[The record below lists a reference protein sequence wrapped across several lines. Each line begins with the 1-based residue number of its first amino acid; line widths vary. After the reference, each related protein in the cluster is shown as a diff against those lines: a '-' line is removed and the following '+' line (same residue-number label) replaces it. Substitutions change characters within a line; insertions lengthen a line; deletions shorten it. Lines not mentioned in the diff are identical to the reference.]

1 MTTDEIIQAFQKVKT
16 EDPKT
21 YYNAMG
27 AGDDGINIMHPFIGD
42 AYALG
47 LVAGAKYAL
56 EHFTSLQ
63 QEQPDNIDKV
73 CQSIGAKLSLDG
85 NAWCILL
92 GDNLQE
98 GTCGFGDTPA
108 DALGSFIK
116 ELTQKP
122 KKP

>member
-42 AYALG
+42 SYALG

-56 EHFTSLQ
+56 EHFTKCPPHQVDLLCAGLGALSKRVKDRIKNNDKY
-63 QEQPDNIDKV
+63 PDRPN
-73 CQSIGAKLSLDG
+73 SAKHKAH
-85 NAWCILL
+85 NEAR
-92 GDNLQE
+92 LQE
-98 GTCGFGDTPA
+98 IETLLQT
-108 DALGSFIK
+108 LKTI
-116 ELTQKP
+116 E
-122 KKP
+122 